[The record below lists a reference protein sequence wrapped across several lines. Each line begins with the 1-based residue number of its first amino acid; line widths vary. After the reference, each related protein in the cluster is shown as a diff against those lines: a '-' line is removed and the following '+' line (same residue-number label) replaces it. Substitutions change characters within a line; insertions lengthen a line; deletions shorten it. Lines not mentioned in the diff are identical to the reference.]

1 MGLAGTGDIEKPSLG
16 DITEEIKA
24 RIYND
29 QGNRM
34 VFLVGAGVSKEKPS
48 SIPPFPQE
56 PCLKRLPDLQ
66 SMSKDL
72 EDRFRPEFFFQ
83 ILHIQLGERG
93 LLPLEVLNTRKLNA
107 RGAGIQP
114 NAIHEFLAEM
124 LERGHIVLT
133 TNIDSLIEDAYRQR
147 TDEILKKCAIYDAD
161 FERLTADPGS
171 AAGYL
176 IKLHGSF
183 YSPSGDDTRDSIVT
197 LLYQLQCAAAQHKTK
212 LTCALLKDHDW
223 IVLGHSMR
231 DEYDLYPALSDSQMK
246 KKRIYWIK
254 HCGDPNSCKIT
265 CRKDSFT
272 PKLQA
277 EESNSLSTI
286 PWVEVSIRNIK
297 SILSSY
303 EDRAGV
309 LIETN
314 TLRFVNSLR
323 KEAASGAQII
333 ASQKGYDIANDIIG
347 LWSESLNTI
356 EREKISAEL
365 LRYLNTKEGNE
376 KALTLF
382 KEASL
387 ESIKHLIAQVDLA
400 EADTAYRR
408 VREKM
413 DRAELSRGLQKA
425 HTALQTFTDLHDR
438 EGVADAYYVLTHLYR
453 LQNQAD
459 EGVEYGITAL
469 QEYTTLV
476 KTDRMKLYKL
486 AQALRSLA
494 LIIMNAVPDL
504 PPMKDQK
511 QKKELEELL
520 RSCGDLCV
528 QSKAIYDEIG
538 NVTGEGG
545 PNQTLNVHGLI
556 ALRMG
561 DYAQA
566 ERLFEEYMHLSDA
579 SRFIRESHQGYR
591 NLGLCEFS
599 LAMENQG
606 DPAVCMKYN
615 DRAIDSFKKGL
626 GCLGLDPDLD
636 RLGERLKS
644 DEQRWKNSWV
654 FNTLYYYGKTLVVS
668 SNAEKIKI
676 MEILSGYNDGA
687 KLGTILGSDAW
698 NWQCRLLA
706 LLCQAE
712 EDDRV
717 AERYAREMRGIY
729 EQKGVDVI
737 QKQRLGPQNYNEN
750 VAAVLSRLPSLEW
763 DDALPKT
770 MDAVVPFDAPDLTG
784 TLNGLNSEVQK
795 VLDTGW

>member
-1 MGLAGTGDIEKPSLG
+1 LI
-16 DITEEIKA
+16 
-24 RIYND
+24 
-29 QGNRM
+29 
-34 VFLVGAGVSKEKPS
+34 
-48 SIPPFPQE
+48 
-56 PCLKRLPDLQ
+56 
-66 SMSKDL
+66 
-72 EDRFRPEFFFQ
+72 
-83 ILHIQLGERG
+83 
-93 LLPLEVLNTRKLNA
+93 PLEVLNTRKLNA

-124 LERGHIVLT
+124 LELGHIVLT

-147 TDEILKKCAIYDAD
+147 TDKILKKCAIYDAD
-161 FERLTADPGS
+161 FDELTPDPDS

-197 LLYQLQCAAAQHKTK
+197 LLYQLQCAAAQHKID
-212 LTCALLKDHDW
+212 LIYALLKDHDW

-246 KKRIYWIK
+246 KKKKRIYWIK
-254 HCGDPNSCKIT
+254 HCGDPNFYNIT
-265 CRKDSFT
+265 CGKDSFT

-286 PWVEVSIRNIK
+286 PWEEVSIRNIK
-297 SILSSY
+297 SILSSH
-303 EDRAGV
+303 EERAGI

-323 KEAASGAQII
+323 KEAASGAQVI
-333 ASQKGYDIANDIIG
+333 ASQKGYDIANDIIE

-356 EREKISAEL
+356 EQKKISAEL
-365 LRYLNTKEGNE
+365 LRYLNTREGNE
-376 KALTLF
+376 KALILF

-413 DRAELSRGLQKA
+413 DRTELSRGLQKA

-438 EGVADAYYVLTHLYR
+438 EGVADAYYVLTHLNR
-453 LQNQAD
+453 LRNQAV

-469 QEYTTLV
+469 QEYTKLV

-504 PPMKDQK
+504 PPLTDQHQK
-511 QKKELEELL
+511 QELEELL
-520 RSCGDLCV
+520 RSCGVLCV
-528 QSKAIYDEIG
+528 QSKAIYDKIG

-561 DYAQA
+561 DYSQA

-599 LAMENQG
+599 LAMENRG

-615 DRAIDSFKKGL
+615 GRAIDSFKKGL
-626 GCLGLDPDLD
+626 GCLGLDPDPD
-636 RLGERLKS
+636 RLGEQLKS

-668 SNAEKIKI
+668 SNVEMIKI

-717 AERYAREMRGIY
+717 AEGYAREMRGIY

-750 VAAVLSRLPSLEW
+750 MAAVLSRFPSLEW
-763 DDALPKT
+763 DGALPKT
-770 MDAVVPFDAPDLTG
+770 MNAVVPFDAPELAR
-784 TLNGLNSEVQK
+784 TLNGLNSEVRK
-795 VLDTGW
+795 VLDAGW